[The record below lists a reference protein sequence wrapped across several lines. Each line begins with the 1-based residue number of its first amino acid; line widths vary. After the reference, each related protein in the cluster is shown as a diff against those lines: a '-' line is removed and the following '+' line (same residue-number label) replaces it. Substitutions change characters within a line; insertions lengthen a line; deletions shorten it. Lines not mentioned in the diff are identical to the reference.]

1 MFGERSDLQLGAR
14 VSLSLSSCPSTFF
27 FCCSRVNKGDSS
39 VTRVISKKNQV
50 ELEKRRVLVS
60 LDKMVCPQ
68 YLLLCIEG
76 AKNLSF
82 SLSLEVKGVTKISF
96 RSLRKATSIRSWRI
110 FYTTNWDFSLSSTL
124 TKAWANDRKSYLI
137 LFS

>member
-1 MFGERSDLQLGAR
+1 M
-14 VSLSLSSCPSTFF
+14 
-27 FCCSRVNKGDSS
+27 NKGDSS

-76 AKNLSF
+76 AKNLSRSS
-82 SLSLEVKGVTKISF
+82 SLKVVATKARKGVTKISF
-96 RSLRKATSIRSWRI
+96 RSEKKQHR
-110 FYTTNWDFSLSSTL
+110 
-124 TKAWANDRKSYLI
+124 
-137 LFS
+137 